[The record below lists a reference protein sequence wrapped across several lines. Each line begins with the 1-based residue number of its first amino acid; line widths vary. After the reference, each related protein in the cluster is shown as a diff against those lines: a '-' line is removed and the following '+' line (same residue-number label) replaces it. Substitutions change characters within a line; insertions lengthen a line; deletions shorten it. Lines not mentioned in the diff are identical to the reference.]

1 MSKTKSAC
9 TFSHPPMSEK
19 LLDNQDL
26 KPYEM
31 KEVSIKRN
39 CVGDCKIILLVLL
52 NDLITQR
59 VSKLTF

>member
-9 TFSHPPMSEK
+9 TFSHPPMSAK

-31 KEVSIKRN
+31 KEVSI
-39 CVGDCKIILLVLL
+39 
-52 NDLITQR
+52 
-59 VSKLTF
+59 